1 MSVIFVLPADVADAA
16 MPSGGNVYDRRVATG
31 LAAAG
36 RRVCEVLVAGAW
48 PRPLVDDA
56 RALTGALARS
66 PAGAVVL
73 LDGLVACGVPEV
85 VVPQARRLRLIVVVH
100 MPLSFAVG
108 LAPAEAA
115 ELDARERETLRAA
128 HLVLTTS
135 PWTADWLVHHHEL
148 TAKAVH
154 VAVPGVDRAPLAPG
168 TDGVSRLLCVGSVT
182 PGKGQDLLVDALT
195 GLADRMWT
203 CECVGSVRRDPGYVA
218 RVRDLIARRG
228 LGARI
233 SLPGPWTGEPL
244 EAAYAAA
251 DLVVVPSRAEMYGMV
266 VTEALSYGIP
276 VLATEVQGVPET
288 LGRAADGSVP
298 GILVAADDVVALA
311 GGLRRW
317 FSDDGLRRR
326 LRRSAR
332 LRRDTLPSWDE
343 TVRRVALALDEAA
356 G

>member
-1 MSVIFVLPADVADAA
+1 MSVTFVLPADVADAA
-16 MPSGGNVYDRRVATG
+16 MPSGGNVYDRRVAAG
-31 LAAAG
+31 LTAAG
-36 RRVCEVLVAGAW
+36 RGVCGVLVAGAW
-48 PRPLVDDA
+48 PRPA
-56 RALTGALARS
+56 AEETRALADALARS

-85 VVPQARRLRLIVVVH
+85 VVPQAHRLRLIVLVH

-128 HLVLTTS
+128 RAVVTTS
-135 PWTADWLVHHHEL
+135 PWTADWLIHHHEL
-148 TAKAVH
+148 TAETVH

-182 PGKGQDLLVDALT
+182 PGKGQDLLVDALA
-195 GLADRMWT
+195 GLAEAPWT

-218 RVRDLIARRG
+218 RVRELIARRG
-228 LGARI
+228 LSARI
-233 SLPGPWTGEPL
+233 SLPGPRTGDAL
-244 EAAYAAA
+244 ELAYAAA

-266 VTEALSYGIP
+266 VTEALSHGIP
-276 VLATEVQGVPET
+276 VLATGVQGVPET

-298 GILVAADDVVALA
+298 GILVAADDAVALA
-311 GGLRRW
+311 GGLGRW
-317 FSDDGLRRR
+317 FSDEGLRRR

-332 LRRDTLPSWDE
+332 LRRDKLPSWDE